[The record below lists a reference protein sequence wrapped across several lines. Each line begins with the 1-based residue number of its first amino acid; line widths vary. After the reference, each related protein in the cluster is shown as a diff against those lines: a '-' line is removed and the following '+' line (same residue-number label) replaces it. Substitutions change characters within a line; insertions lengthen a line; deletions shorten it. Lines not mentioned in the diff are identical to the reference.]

1 MSAPSSDPDSSAP
14 DFSAWPRKTRLLM
27 LSLNCLPLLHV
38 TAVAATAWLLGTR
51 GHGIAAT
58 AAALGLLYLLP
69 PLATRLLFLCFP
81 IANGTHR
88 IDSRAFLVWWA
99 SAQWQMLFCRFS
111 ALEECLRLVPG
122 LYSLWLRLWGSRIGR
137 LAFWAAGLRI
147 LDRSFLH
154 IGDDVVFGSGVRLNP
169 HVIVDENGRKFLHL
183 APITIGDRAQIGGY
197 SLLTAGA
204 IIEDHASLRSFT
216 LLPPFSHWS
225 QGRRQKS
232 NASHTTP

>member
-137 LAFWAAGLRI
+137 LAFGPRACAF
-147 LDRSFLH
+147 DRSFLH

-183 APITIGDRAQIGGY
+183 APITIGDRAN
-197 SLLTAGA
+197 
-204 IIEDHASLRSFT
+204 RR
-216 LLPPFSHWS
+216 LLPAY
-225 QGRRQKS
+225 RRCHHRGPCLTPKFHPAATVQSLVARSPPKS